1 MKGKGTNANIKK
13 NILAN
18 ARDKQMC
25 LKEAFKNYLKTEY
38 KLDIESF
45 KKLKNTEDYCFKKLW
60 NITRRG
66 LTNFV
71 YFACKKAGYPKQY
84 FSRHSFRSGF
94 ICDMII
100 KAISRE
106 IDSKLFWSAF
116 EQAKILGGWIPDS
129 CAFTRNF
136 KKSMLATL
144 IASRFVNSTTEEKLI
159 EETLTSSVK
168 FHNPASI
175 VSKGKR
181 HMLID

>member
-1 MKGKGTNANIKK
+1 MKVKGTNANIKK

-25 LKEAFKNYLKTEY
+25 FIEAFKNYLITEY

-84 FSRHSFRSGF
+84 FSRHSFRSGVV
-94 ICDMII
+94 CDMII

-106 IDSKLFWSAF
+106 TDSKLFWSAF
-116 EQAKILGGWIPDS
+116 EQAKILGGWTPD
-129 CAFTRNF
+129 
-136 KKSMLATL
+136 MLA
-144 IASRFVNSTTEEKLI
+144 
-159 EETLTSSVK
+159 
-168 FHNPASI
+168 
-175 VSKGKR
+175 
-181 HMLID
+181 